1 MFPFQANYII
11 RLNLRQNKQRK
22 STDMMRRRK
31 NERQGILEN
40 EKIRKRGPFFPLM
53 NLTLEELLL
62 SLKTLVSASAIS
74 ISSFLEPD

>member
-1 MFPFQANYII
+1 MIGP
-11 RLNLRQNKQRK
+11 RE
-22 STDMMRRRK
+22 
-31 NERQGILEN
+31 NEGQGILEN

-62 SLKTLVSASAIS
+62 SLKTLVSAWAIS